1 MKNIIK
7 NWFESK
13 PMLTKNKD
21 LLSETYNLKYGDYDY
36 SKDSRVLDKKF
47 DSIFSDLI
55 KNTDFENVIICGSNS
70 GFESEIILNIKPESK
85 ITAVDISNVS
95 LDKLHKRFPE
105 INILH
110 EDLEKL
116 EVVESKKYDLYVC
129 LRAIHS
135 TNINILNAVKEAVRV
150 TKNKIIISVSNG
162 YVVDG
167 KLVNGMFD
175 YEKMAIDSQKPF
187 DIRDDIVKYLKDF
200 GWSSEVIESDAE
212 LFIISTK
219 I

>member
-7 NWFESK
+7 NWFENK
-13 PMLTKNKD
+13 PLITKNKD

-70 GFESEIILNIKPESK
+70 GFESEIILKIKPESK
-85 ITAVDISNVS
+85 ITAVDISDVS

-105 INILH
+105 ISILH

-116 EVVESKKYDLYVC
+116 DVVESKKYDLYVC

-135 TNINILNAVKEAVRV
+135 TNINILNAVKEAVRI

-162 YVVDG
+162 YIVNG

-175 YEKMAIDSQKPF
+175 YEKGIVDSQKPF
-187 DIRDDIVKYLKDF
+187 TISTEIVGYLKDL
-200 GWSSEVIESDAE
+200 GWNSEVIESDAE
-212 LFIISTK
+212 IFIISSAK
-219 I
+219 

>member
-7 NWFESK
+7 NWFENK

-21 LLSETYNLKYGDYDY
+21 LLSETYNQKYGDYDY

-70 GFESEIILNIKPESK
+70 GFESEIILKLKPNSK
-85 ITAVDISNVS
+85 ITAVDISNIS

-110 EDLEKL
+110 DDLENL
-116 EVVESKKYDLYVC
+116 EVVDSQGYDLYVC

-135 TNINILNAVKEAVRV
+135 TNINILNAVKEAVRI
-150 TKNKIIISVSNG
+150 TKKKIIISVSNG
-162 YVVDG
+162 YIVDG

-175 YEKMAIDSQKPF
+175 YEKGIIDPQKPF
-187 DIRDDIVKYLKDF
+187 VISTEIVEHLKDF
-200 GWSSEVIESDAE
+200 GWNSEVIESDAE
-212 LFIISTK
+212 IFIVSSK